1 MTLYGQSLTRQ
12 LAKAST
18 LALISMLII
27 VITVLTQGPLVDK
40 ELRGGLN
47 GLLFVNSGFFQAV
60 GVISF
65 GMANTTLPKM
75 LLTSQLS
82 SVTTTP
88 S

>member
-1 MTLYGQSLTRQ
+1 MQ

-27 VITVLTQGPLVDK
+27 IVTVLTQGPLVDSD
-40 ELRGGLN
+40 LRGDLK

-65 GMANTTLPKM
+65 GMDGP
-75 LLTSQLS
+75 
-82 SVTTTP
+82 
-88 S
+88 